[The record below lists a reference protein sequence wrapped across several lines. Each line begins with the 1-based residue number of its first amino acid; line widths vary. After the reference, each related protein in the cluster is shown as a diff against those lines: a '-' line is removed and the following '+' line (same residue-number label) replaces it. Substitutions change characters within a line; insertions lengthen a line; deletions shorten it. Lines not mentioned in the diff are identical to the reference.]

1 MSISEL
7 LDKIYDNILK
17 FNNTDILILFDD
29 NNTLWMSYNDILK
42 SIGYN
47 DYKTQSKRLSL
58 DNKYFDIYINIY
70 PKSKLNK
77 IQLKNQQP
85 KLKMISESGLYILLS
100 KSNKKIAK
108 ELSEKL
114 FAEVLPEL
122 RKKVNI

>member
-1 MSISEL
+1 M
-7 LDKIYDNILK
+7 
-17 FNNTDILILFDD
+17 
-29 NNTLWMSYNDILK
+29 
-42 SIGYN
+42 
-47 DYKTQSKRLSL
+47 

>member
-122 RKKVNI
+122 RKKR